1 MISLADAIEDFPFL
15 TFKERFNFIQAPI
28 ILNINIFKENESTH
42 TSKSKILEVLLNFA
56 S

>member
-1 MISLADAIEDFPFL
+1 MISLADAIEDFHFL
-15 TFKERFNFIQAPI
+15 TFKERLNLIQAPI